1 MGWMTVHHARSG
13 RLRAVAGSAAP
24 MYPAAANVNEARK
37 ALWSKT
43 FRAFGHVKGS
53 AVIIVSSEEFYDKR
67 PFIILKPQPANV
79 NEARKALWSKTF
91 RAFGHVKGS
100 AVIIVSSEEFYDKR
114 PFIIL
119 KPQLIKREITY

>member
-1 MGWMTVHHARSG
+1 MSGRRAPSG
-13 RLRAVAGSAAP
+13 RLRPNVGSAGP
-24 MYPAAANVNEARK
+24 MYPAA
-37 ALWSKT
+37 
-43 FRAFGHVKGS
+43 
-53 AVIIVSSEEFYDKR
+53 
-67 PFIILKPQPANV
+67 ANV

>member
-1 MGWMTVHHARSG
+1 MTARRAPNG
-13 RLRAVAGSAAP
+13 RSRHGAGSAGP
-24 MYPAAANVNEARK
+24 MYRAA
-37 ALWSKT
+37 
-43 FRAFGHVKGS
+43 
-53 AVIIVSSEEFYDKR
+53 
-67 PFIILKPQPANV
+67 ANV

>member
-1 MGWMTVHHARSG
+1 MACTTSDRCRNERWQKKWIFRGA
-13 RLRAVAGSAAP
+13 
-24 MYPAAANVNEARK
+24 MYQ
-37 ALWSKT
+37 ST
-43 FRAFGHVKGS
+43 
-53 AVIIVSSEEFYDKR
+53 
-67 PFIILKPQPANV
+67 ANV

>member
-1 MGWMTVHHARSG
+1 MTARLAPNGKS
-13 RLRAVAGSAAP
+13 RLCAASAVP
-24 MYPAAANVNEARK
+24 MYRAA
-37 ALWSKT
+37 
-43 FRAFGHVKGS
+43 
-53 AVIIVSSEEFYDKR
+53 
-67 PFIILKPQPANV
+67 ANV